1 MSFLVPDERGAVS
14 GSTAKDIRKL
24 TNFDRSDTDRTK
36 MLKEVLKSAAKSAA
50 AEEGETLHTPTLRH
64 ASKQVS
70 DKSFFS
76 SKRRS
81 VSPRVSDV
89 SQQPFLLEGEVS
101 QLQSSVMEDSCCVD
115 IFAEDDYDG
124 HVDDLA
130 PVLRFSSARIGGL
143 CARLQTPEVQAM
155 RESPPSRALGG
166 SGVSV
171 SIVPR
176 PEKKGAA
183 QCEARRAL
191 RNAIRSGG
199 AGALRALDGVALAA
213 EEAPVVERSRAE
225 EAAAKFINDHSRFDQ
240 LEELSERIDKNL
252 SYQDLRGAFPQR
264 VHHHPA
270 LLVLADSLLADP
282 AMFSQSIAQA
292 RRNEPFFVKTSAPF
306 VGAKHSTRVRQLG
319 TDRHPAPVVTASIP
333 VPNDRERPQTTPTP
347 SGAKTWPRTAH
358 VPRAFDVH
366 RAASSQGI
374 RRRFQGLHLTP
385 GDCGSKASQSKT
397 PPTPARSHSA
407 GALEQ
412 LGPVT
417 PQAATRG
424 RMFGSISSTALLGG
438 TL

>member
-1 MSFLVPDERGAVS
+1 
-14 GSTAKDIRKL
+14 
-24 TNFDRSDTDRTK
+24 
-36 MLKEVLKSAAKSAA
+36 
-50 AEEGETLHTPTLRH
+50 LRH
-64 ASKQVS
+64 ASKPLS
-70 DKSFFS
+70 DRSFFS

-89 SQQPFLLEGEVS
+89 SQQPFLLEGEAS
-101 QLQSSVMEDSCCVD
+101 QLQSSVIEDSSCVD

-130 PVLRFSSARIGGL
+130 PILRLSSARIGGL
-143 CARLQTPEVQAM
+143 CARLQTPELQAM
-155 RESPPSRALGG
+155 PESPPSRALGG
-166 SGVSV
+166 SGV

-199 AGALRALDGVALAA
+199 PGALRALDGVALAA

-270 LLVLADSLLADP
+270 LLVLTDSLLADP
-282 AMFSQSIAQA
+282 AKFGRTIAQA
-292 RRNEPFFVKTSAPF
+292 RRDEPLFVKTSVPL
-306 VGAKHSTRVRQLG
+306 VGARHPARARQHG
-319 TDRHPAPVVTASIP
+319 TDRQPAPIVTANTPLPSS
-333 VPNDRERPQTTPTP
+333 RGRPQTTS
-347 SGAKTWPRTAH
+347 SGVKPWPRTG
-358 VPRAFDVH
+358 RAPWAGDAN
-366 RAASSQGI
+366 RAASRQGV
-374 RRRFQGLHLTP
+374 RRLFQGSHLTP
-385 GDCGSKASQSKT
+385 SEASRSKT
-397 PPTPARSHSA
+397 TSRCPSKGPAGGPP
-407 GALEQ
+407 EQ
-412 LGPVT
+412 RGPGT
-417 PQAATRG
+417 PQAAARG
-424 RMFGSISSTALLGG
+424 RMFGSISSTLLGG